1 MSTTYHS
8 LASGNLTQNW
18 ANTGLITTN
27 DDWSGVPSIT
37 GYLGNDVTSATGL
50 RISICARATGASTL
64 SATVF
69 LLPRW

>member
-18 ANTGLITTN
+18 SNTGLITTN

-37 GYLGNDVTSATGL
+37 GYLGDIDAGSPTNADPRTL
-50 RISICARATGASTL
+50 TGANL
-64 SATVF
+64 GAVE
-69 LLPRW
+69 

>member
-18 ANTGLITTN
+18 SNAGQITTN

-37 GYLGNDVTSATGL
+37 GYL
-50 RISICARATGASTL
+50 L
-64 SATVF
+64 S
-69 LLPRW
+69 LIHI